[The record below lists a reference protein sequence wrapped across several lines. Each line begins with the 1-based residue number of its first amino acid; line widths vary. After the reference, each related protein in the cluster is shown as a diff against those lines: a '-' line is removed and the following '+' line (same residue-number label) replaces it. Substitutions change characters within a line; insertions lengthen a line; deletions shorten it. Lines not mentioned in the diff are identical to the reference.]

1 MKKRVIV
8 AVLMASMLVGCKT
21 ASKEEAAIEP
31 EEVTVEESTEEVDEA
46 EEREDEGVE
55 TEESWREAYYD
66 YLTTNEDVAPD
77 ETGNHGLQVTMI
89 YLDDDDV
96 PELFI
101 DTGMEAG
108 GEIIATYYDGEVVS
122 YNFPRLGSQYIE
134 RSGLVYTNT
143 GHMDYY
149 PLTITKLED
158 GEFREIGV
166 GLAYLSEADREHLI
180 ADENYPYIL
189 TYEWEDELVSEE
201 QFNANVAEIYDMEQS
216 VYPEEYVPYDEFVK
230 ELRIEELEEANY

>member
-8 AVLMASMLVGCKT
+8 TVLMASMLVGCKT
-21 ASKEEAAIEP
+21 ESKEEVAVEP
-31 EEVTVEESTEEVDEA
+31 EEVTVEESTEEVDE
-46 EEREDEGVE
+46 EPEMVDEGFDTDE
-55 TEESWREAYYD
+55 PWRKAYYD
-66 YLTTNEDVAPD
+66 YLTTNEDVAPE
-77 ETGNHGLQVTMI
+77 ETNNNGLELTLI

-101 DTGMEAG
+101 DTGIEAG

-158 GEFREIGV
+158 GEFREIGI

-216 VYPEEYVPYDEFVK
+216 VYPEEFVPYDEFLKGLKK
-230 ELRIEELEEANY
+230 EKLEEANY

>member
-8 AVLMASMLVGCKT
+8 AVLMVSMLVGCKT

-31 EEVTVEESTEEVDEA
+31 EEVSVEEKTEEVDEA

-101 DTGMEAG
+101 DTG
-108 GEIIATYYDGEVVS
+108 I
-122 YNFPRLGSQYIE
+122 
-134 RSGLVYTNT
+134 T
-143 GHMDYY
+143 GYMDYY

-216 VYPEEYVPYDEFVK
+216 VYPEEYVPYDEFLKGLRK
-230 ELRIEELEEANY
+230 EKLEEANY

>member
-1 MKKRVIV
+1 M
-8 AVLMASMLVGCKT
+8 
-21 ASKEEAAIEP
+21 
-31 EEVTVEESTEEVDEA
+31 DEA

-101 DTGMEAG
+101 DTG
-108 GEIIATYYDGEVVS
+108 I
-122 YNFPRLGSQYIE
+122 
-134 RSGLVYTNT
+134 T

-149 PLTITKLED
+149 PLSITKLED
-158 GEFREIGV
+158 GEFREIGI
-166 GLAYLSEADREHLI
+166 GLAYLSDADREHMI

-216 VYPEEYVPYDEFVK
+216 VYPEEYVPYDEFLKGLRK
-230 ELRIEELEEANY
+230 ENLEEANY